1 MKSLT
6 TLIRIIIVGL
16 CWSLFFFEGIRVIL
30 LTNWHFDLIDP
41 RHWKYVWNLWMSGWV
56 IDDSREW
63 AFVLIIL
70 SFIPLWLTG
79 WASLSLIK
87 WEHLLA
93 ALLVK
98 LTSMYNKF
106 IQKNTA
112 QPAPAPTVLARP
124 TIKRKKSYKEIRPR
138 SLTAPLSGQTEHAV
152 PSMPSSL
159 STPSRPMP
167 TMAESR
173 PAPLPSPMAPTPNN
187 SILDHSLFKLDNE
200 EDDFDLN
207 FDDLD
212 KIGSEPKPQPQKTE
226 PKPQA
231 AAPQEPRR
239 NNRRDNAGNDRS
251 PRPKDG
257 NRDGN
262 NNAAPRDNN
271 RKNNK
276 PLPIANQP
284 QAPKNSGN
292 SSLEIIK
299 QKGYQVITSATIKN
313 NFVDFIGVADGQICI
328 CLVDKES
335 GDWLADEERFN
346 DEEPLWFSE
355 NSHRISPVRCADIV
369 QNYLTE
375 KLKENGFD
383 YAVSTYVIVQYGNI
397 INAEDMFETW
407 QNMHI
412 NVTRID
418 RGMPRELRLFAK
430 SLEDADKSID
440 IERFEKIKK
449 IVRNLT

>member
-1 MKSLT
+1 
-6 TLIRIIIVGL
+6 
-16 CWSLFFFEGIRVIL
+16 
-30 LTNWHFDLIDP
+30 
-41 RHWKYVWNLWMSGWV
+41 MSGWV
-56 IDDSREW
+56 IDDSREL
-63 AFVLIIL
+63 AFILIIL

-87 WEHLLA
+87 WEKLCVRLISKIIQLYQKYIGKNVNKPVPVPA
-93 ALLVK
+93 AMPKPV
-98 LTSMYNKF
+98 
-106 IQKNTA
+106 
-112 QPAPAPTVLARP
+112 
-124 TIKRKKSYKEIRPR
+124 IKRKKSYKEIRPR
-138 SLTAPLSGQTEHAV
+138 SLIAPLSGNNES
-152 PSMPSSL
+152 PSAPLSSINPAPRPL
-159 STPSRPMP
+159 PNAKPIITPSVTPP
-167 TMAESR
+167 TSG
-173 PAPLPSPMAPTPNN
+173 S
-187 SILDHSLFKLDNE
+187 SILEHSLFKFDDE
-200 EDDFDLN
+200 EDDFALS

-212 KIGSEPKPQPQKTE
+212 KIESTPPPAPHADPKPQQ
-226 PKPQA
+226 
-231 AAPQEPRR
+231 PRNLDKR
-239 NNRRDNAGNDRS
+239 NDRDGKKETPS
-251 PRPKDG
+251 AERGNKQRGGEKDSS
-257 NRDGN
+257 
-262 NNAAPRDNN
+262 

-276 PLPIANQP
+276 PLPMSGQP
-284 QAPKNSGN
+284 QSTKNSGN

-313 NFVDFIGVADGQICI
+313 NFVDFIGIADGQICI

-355 NSHRISPVRCADIV
+355 NSHRISPVRRADIV

-383 YAVSTYVIVQYGNI
+383 YAISTFVIIQYGNI

-418 RGMPRELRLFAK
+418 RGMPRELKLFAK
-430 SLEDADKSID
+430 SLEDADKGID